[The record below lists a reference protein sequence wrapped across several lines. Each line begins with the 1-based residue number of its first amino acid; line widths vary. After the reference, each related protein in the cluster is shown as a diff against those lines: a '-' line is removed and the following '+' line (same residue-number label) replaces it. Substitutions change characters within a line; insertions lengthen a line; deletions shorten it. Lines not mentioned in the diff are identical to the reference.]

1 MGQGREFTLLNLF
14 CYFLRSGR
22 GRLGCGCSACRRRSE
37 FGKQMADDDSICP
50 DPVEH
55 WAKGLPDSFEK
66 DNKGDQ
72 GVYIHI
78 LANEEARYESLAAMA

>member
-1 MGQGREFTLLNLF
+1 
-14 CYFLRSGR
+14 
-22 GRLGCGCSACRRRSE
+22 
-37 FGKQMADDDSICP
+37 MADDDSICP